1 MGTFAE
7 SKTLKKMGTFF
18 KKMGTLST
26 KKENFITKMWTE
38 IKNFLN
44 KIINNYNGAVQWRLR
59 NSLTIT
65 LSEMS
70 ERRNHLLK
78 CQRDKCKKTHFFG
91 IWLTFSKLFEIVRE
105 IFEKMVFLQCKK
117 TTFSE
122 ISLTICGFISLT
134 ICWY

>member
-38 IKNFLN
+38 IKNFLD
-44 KIINNYNGAVQWRLR
+44 IIIYNYNGAVQWRLR
-59 NSLTIT
+59 KSLTIT
-65 LSEMS
+65 LSEIS

-78 CQRDKCKKTHFFG
+78 CQPDKCKKTHFFG
-91 IWLTFSKLFEIVRE
+91 IPLTFSKCFGIVRDLQ
-105 IFEKMVFLQCKK
+105 KGGFL
-117 TTFSE
+117 
-122 ISLTICGFISLT
+122 
-134 ICWY
+134 